1 MSKISIAYV
10 RKDESPSLP
19 PPVTR
24 TGPVG
29 WLHENLF
36 SSIGN
41 TILTVLGVLILALI
55 LPPVIQ
61 WLFIDAV
68 WTGDSREACIVPGAG
83 ACWAFV
89 EAKFGQFMYG
99 RYPLEERWRVDL
111 TGILLLAGLIP
122 AAIPRVPFK
131 RETVLYLLVV
141 FPIAGFILLTGGNV
155 DLSLDFWIG
164 FAVFAAALLVVAIG
178 VCISAGLSFIEP
190 LKGTAAGLAALAVVL
205 VIVSFDFG
213 LEPVET
219 QLWGGLLVTLV
230 VAIVGI
236 VASFPIGILLALGRR
251 SKLPAVKMISVI
263 FIEFWRGVPLITVLF
278 MSSVMLPLFL
288 PEGVNFD
295 KLLRGLA
302 S

>member
-99 RYPLEERWRVDL
+99 RYPLEERWRDRGG
-111 TGILLLAGLIP
+111 TPEAAP
-122 AAIPRVPFK
+122 AEVQA
-131 RETVLYLLVV
+131 
-141 FPIAGFILLTGGNV
+141 
-155 DLSLDFWIG
+155 
-164 FAVFAAALLVVAIG
+164 
-178 VCISAGLSFIEP
+178 
-190 LKGTAAGLAALAVVL
+190 
-205 VIVSFDFG
+205 
-213 LEPVET
+213 
-219 QLWGGLLVTLV
+219 
-230 VAIVGI
+230 
-236 VASFPIGILLALGRR
+236 
-251 SKLPAVKMISVI
+251 
-263 FIEFWRGVPLITVLF
+263 
-278 MSSVMLPLFL
+278 SSVHRITQRMNTRPITG
-288 PEGVNFD
+288 EGVIPEVHLSN
-295 KLLRGLA
+295 A
-302 S
+302 VSA